1 MLRDLIE
8 KIAEMPDKVVI
19 EEAAKR
25 LAKKMRFGDIQLV
38 IHDKRLVKVTRRV
51 NENIYREESV
61 GNLIECMGVRP

>member
-1 MLRDLIE
+1 MLEHIMKMLPDI
-8 KIAEMPDKVVI
+8 PDKIVI

-61 GNLIECMGVRP
+61 GNLVECLGVQT